1 MEGRS
6 EERKQGVRKETK
18 KKPGKGG
25 NKIISKCVLKML
37 RHDD

>member
-18 KKPGKGG
+18 NLEREAIK
-25 NKIISKCVLKML
+25 
-37 RHDD
+37 

>member
-18 KKPGKGG
+18 KPRKGG
-25 NKIISKCVLKML
+25 NKIINKYILKTL